1 MYGRSYMGIDRS
13 TFLID
18 GAGTIR
24 KAWRQVKVP
33 GHVEEVLG
41 AMRDLAKDQSRNGGA

>member
-1 MYGRSYMGIDRS
+1 
-13 TFLID
+13 
-18 GAGTIR
+18 
-24 KAWRQVKVP
+24 VKVP